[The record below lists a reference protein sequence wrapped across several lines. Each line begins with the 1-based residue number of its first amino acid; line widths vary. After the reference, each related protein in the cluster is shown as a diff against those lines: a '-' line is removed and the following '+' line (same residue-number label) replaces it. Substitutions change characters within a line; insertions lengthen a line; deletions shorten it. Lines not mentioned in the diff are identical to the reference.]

1 MLSMNEM
8 FAWLYVALGLYYQA
22 TVAVSDSARVNFL

>member
-1 MLSMNEM
+1 MKEM

-22 TVAVSDSARVNFL
+22 TVAVSDTVIMIFV